1 MLTSAIDIWMTTAV
15 DIMRSLVRYID
26 AITYVEYI
34 NFQIDYVMRTK
45 CSCIRLV
52 ALSRYMLSK
61 VIEVTVRICKILF
74 SNRLCYAN
82 GNAWGYSSSD
92 TNAPQCMYSELL

>member
-15 DIMRSLVRYID
+15 DIMRSLARYID

-61 VIEVTVRICKILF
+61 VIEVTVR
-74 SNRLCYAN
+74 LCYAN